1 MMGGYETEEMRKK
14 YYDERRTGMARNNKD
29 MLVRK

>member
-14 YYDERRTGMARNNKD
+14 YYDERRTGMARIRGGSSK
-29 MLVRK
+29 

>member
-14 YYDERRTGMARNNKD
+14 DYDRRTGMARIRGGSSK
-29 MLVRK
+29 